1 MLPKSEQFITDT
13 YFNSLSEAKQLSS
26 LNYKKPK
33 LVIVQCGVSV
43 VRFTVLYETVGDVV
57 DLQ

>member
-13 YFNSLSEAKQLSS
+13 YFNILSEAQQFSC
-26 LNYKKPK
+26 LNYKRPKP
-33 LVIVQCGVSV
+33 VIVQCGVSV
-43 VRFTVLYETVGDVV
+43 VRVTVLYETVGDVV